1 MRKGQR
7 IEAREER
14 DNGDCSYFPHLSST
28 FNYSVC
34 RYPGVPRISQD
45 TGTRTQA
52 GSAPPTPAQPS
63 QSALPQ
69 RPDVPGFLAVPQAG
83 RRCLLSLGFAPGCGG
98 PTPPQPSSRVT
109 GEVKDRLLRSST
121 RILRMLEE
129 AAARSLCQAYRQV
142 SCHGLSRLARV
153 GQTRGDIAF
162 TQRT

>member
-1 MRKGQR
+1 MVTVAISRT
-7 IEAREER
+7 
-14 DNGDCSYFPHLSST
+14 CLPHLTTVSAGT
-28 FNYSVC
+28 LG
-34 RYPGVPRISQD
+34 YPESAGILEPGPRQ
-45 TGTRTQA
+45 
-52 GSAPPTPAQPS
+52 APPLRPPAQPS

-98 PTPPQPSSRVT
+98 PTPPQPSSRVM